1 MELSFESLMKET
13 SDITVVHVAKND
25 NYRLCAGRR
34 PSDVSLC
41 GNGAKVASHLEVK
54 CHKVCT
60 DNDLGDRAVAVNKE
74 SSFVTG
80 TLVSSDGLHKK

>member
-1 MELSFESLMKET
+1 MKGT
-13 SDITVVHVAKND
+13 SDITIVHVAEND
-25 NYRLCAGRR
+25 NHKLCAKRR

-41 GNGAKVASHLEVK
+41 ANSAKVASHLEVK

-74 SSFVTG
+74 SSSVTG
-80 TLVSSDGLHKK
+80 ALVSSDGIHKK